1 MHRLG
6 KREVDGVR
14 KKTRCLCWRGG
25 GPAARLSKKL
35 GMRGKGLVS
44 HLGVGG
50 EAVASG
56 ALDRWSPSLLLYR
69 GRAVGDLIS
78 GVVGCDGDATRGLE
92 VVDRSSIVPVPCR

>member
-1 MHRLG
+1 VG
-6 KREVDGVR
+6 
-14 KKTRCLCWRGG
+14 KKTKCLCWRGRF
-25 GPAARLSKKL
+25 AARLSKKL

-56 ALDRWSPSLLLYR
+56 ALGRWSPSLLLYR
-69 GRAVGDLIS
+69 GRAVDDLMS
-78 GVVGCDGDATRGLE
+78 GVVDFDGDATTGFA

>member
-1 MHRLG
+1 MHRPEKGRWKGWG
-6 KREVDGVR
+6 KDEMSLLAGRF
-14 KKTRCLCWRGG
+14 
-25 GPAARLSKKL
+25 AARLSKKL

-56 ALDRWSPSLLLYR
+56 ALGRWSPSLLLYR
-69 GRAVGDLIS
+69 GRAVGDLMS
-78 GVVGCDGDATRGLE
+78 GVVDCDGNATTGLE